1 MKKGYISEEDHN
13 RIINLCKS
21 FGLPSLPKNIDIE
34 KIIDFTKNDKKV
46 DGGSIKFILLKGI
59 GEAFITREVTDDD
72 MRMALDYYISLNI

>member
-1 MKKGYISEEDHN
+1 MRLTDEVMKSSDQ
-13 RIINLCKS
+13 C
-21 FGLPSLPKNIDIE
+21 F
-34 KIIDFTKNDKKV
+34 IDFTKNDKKV